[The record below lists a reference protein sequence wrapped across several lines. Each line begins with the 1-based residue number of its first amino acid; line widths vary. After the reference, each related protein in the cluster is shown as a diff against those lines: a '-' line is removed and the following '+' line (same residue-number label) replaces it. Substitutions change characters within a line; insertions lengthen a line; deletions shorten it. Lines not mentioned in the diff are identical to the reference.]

1 MKKTLSILMIF
12 LLVIAWYTT
21 LDAWL
26 GNDNRYQEYI
36 EEAERLEE
44 KGLYLDAVS
53 VYGQAA
59 ELTKD
64 ALEVNE
70 RIADDYLAMGD
81 YKQYQKQ
88 LKQILDD
95 YGPVEA
101 DVRKLCEYH
110 QEYSSKNRLID
121 CVVDLYAQYPDSDV
135 VLEYYNLVKGEYRER
150 SLSLSSIGTFLEGYA
165 VYELNG
171 KQGII
176 GQDGDIVIEAV
187 YDEAAYGGQDD
198 RITVRDENGCYFVD
212 LDGFKTAVPESDYEW
227 LGAISQKRIAAR
239 RDGKYGYLDGDFKEK
254 IEFIYD
260 DATAFCE
267 NVAAVKQGNKWALI
281 DRMGKNITDYIYDDV
296 AVNSLGMCSVNGVIG
311 VKQGEDWML
320 VNDEGEQI
328 GTNTFQDMKAFESGE
343 PCAVRTGNKWC
354 YADAEGNIVLE
365 CDYQEAAPFSN
376 GFAPVCRN
384 GLWGYID
391 LNGYE
396 AVTCAFEQAGQMT
409 ESGTAPISRSGSWT
423 LIKLEVMD

>member
-1 MKKTLSILMIF
+1 MKKTLSILMVF
-12 LLVIAWYTT
+12 LLVVAWYTT
-21 LDAWL
+21 LNTWL
-26 GNDNRYQEYI
+26 GNDDRYQEYL
-36 EEAERLEE
+36 EEAKRLEE
-44 KGLYLDAVS
+44 KGLYLDAIS

-59 ELTKD
+59 ELKKD
-64 ALEVNE
+64 ALELDE

-88 LKQILDD
+88 LNKILADH
-95 YGPVEA
+95 GPVDA

-110 QEYSSKNRLID
+110 QKYSSKNRLID
-121 CVVDLYAQYPDSDV
+121 CVVDLYAKYPDSDT
-135 VLEYYNLVKGEYRER
+135 VLEYYNLIKGEYRELP
-150 SLSLSSIGTFLEGYA
+150 LSLSGIGTFRNGYA

-176 GQDGDIVIEAV
+176 EQDGDIVIEAV
-187 YDEAAYGGQDD
+187 YDETAYGGQED
-198 RITVRDENGCYFVD
+198 RITVRDKNGCYFVN

-227 LGAISQKRIAAR
+227 LGAVSQKRIAAR
-239 RDGKYGYLDGDFKEK
+239 RNGKYGYLDSSLKEK

-267 NVAAVKQGNKWALI
+267 DVAAVKQGDKWALI
-281 DRMGKNITDYIYDDV
+281 DRMGENITDYIYDDV

-311 VKQGEDWML
+311 VKQGDAWIF
-320 VNDEGEQI
+320 VNGEGEQI
-328 GTNTFQDMKAFESGE
+328 GTNTFQDIKAFESEE
-343 PCAVRTGNKWC
+343 PCAVQTENKWS

-365 CDYQEAAPFSN
+365 CDYQDAAPFSE

-396 AVTCAFEQAGQMT
+396 AVACAFDQAGQMT
-409 ESGTAPISRSGSWT
+409 EDGTAPVSRSGSWT
-423 LIKLEVMD
+423 LIRLEVMD